1 MMVSEDTESIEIPI
15 GSIYFPGLN
24 VNVAFMNHQLTY
36 EYLMIMSLCD
46 SKRFK
51 YKSFS
56 KIIMSR
62 GKATTIRNVMD
73 LEQMYHAWCS
83 IPFMGI
89 IYSIMPTH
97 HDDVEVIVYICMHAL
112 P

>member
-1 MMVSEDTESIEIPI
+1 
-15 GSIYFPGLN
+15 
-24 VNVAFMNHQLTY
+24 
-36 EYLMIMSLCD
+36 
-46 SKRFK
+46 
-51 YKSFS
+51 
-56 KIIMSR
+56 
-62 GKATTIRNVMD
+62 MD

-112 P
+112 PWDKFTTFHRQKVVVTTTTDEDMPVMNGTRVEMVIGRQ